1 MSDVQDDQRPG
12 TGHQVD
18 CTIVRTMKQVRIWH
32 MVQYPLQTVS
42 AHAVWMM
49 SCIVKR
55 YHGISGPLVLSCT
68 SALNTILPGGW
79 SVVHVLH
86 RPRGARS
93 TWVWRYMERWRGKV
107 VDSSPCRGMQL
118 EWACAPNVCAKG
130 QSTQSPLEACAPAA
144 ACKASEVSSFSAES
158 VASSLSSQRAWRLR
172 SLRRGR
178 GADGDAL
185 MDGGEQLSSLALF
198 ARSTEA
204 RSCRRENE
212 ARACRRSGQAPRVL
226 LRTRGRPEHACLSLL
241 PWMSGR
247 IRGEWQAPR
256 PPLLGLLR
264 WARGCCEAMSPSLS
278 SPPRSPLRRGRSPPA
293 GIPLSL
299 LALSS
304 RAPLLTRTFLHA
316 HLFSRAPFF
325 TRTS

>member
-144 ACKASEVSSFSAES
+144 ACKASEVGELILCRERGIFTLFAEG
-158 VASSLSSQRAWRLR
+158 VASSLSSQRAWRRRRCAHGWWRAAVFARSLR
-172 SLRRGR
+172 SLHR
-178 GADGDAL
+178 GAL
-185 MDGGEQLSSLALF
+185 V
-198 ARSTEA
+198 
-204 RSCRRENE
+204 
-212 ARACRRSGQAPRVL
+212 QA
-226 LRTRGRPEHACLSLL
+226 
-241 PWMSGR
+241 
-247 IRGEWQAPR
+247 
-256 PPLLGLLR
+256 
-264 WARGCCEAMSPSLS
+264 
-278 SPPRSPLRRGRSPPA
+278 
-293 GIPLSL
+293 
-299 LALSS
+299 
-304 RAPLLTRTFLHA
+304 
-316 HLFSRAPFF
+316 
-325 TRTS
+325 